1 MEKLITNQIEKAEA
15 RQVLEIEAESIQLAS
30 KRLGENFSEAIDL
43 LHKDDKKIIVTG
55 IGKSGHLGK
64 KLAEYKTLLQEAQVK
79 GNKKRIDELQEEI
92 SYLENARHTIA

>member
-1 MEKLITNQIEKAEA
+1 MSF
-15 RQVLEIEAESIQLAS
+15 RDDLE
-30 KRLGENFSEAIDL
+30 
-43 LHKDDKKIIVTG
+43 
-55 IGKSGHLGK
+55 K